1 MKAIIVQFDGNI
13 PNESALLDDLMLCLR
28 NRSDAECG
36 NITILDDKD
45 VADALI
51 RLTML
56 PSAFGDLL
64 SAKNVTA
71 ECKNPKLVQ
80 LEIFCK
86 DLIAKVGATSL
97 KPSSLHNQDVLAFL
111 LKNRDQY
118 KEIIA
123 EIAKV
128 DNTIVYAK
136 HRAILNKYDL
146 AKLPHLLRD
155 INPVLK
161 LY

>member
-1 MKAIIVQFDGNI
+1 MKAIIVQFNGNI
-13 PNESALLDDLMLCLR
+13 PNESALLDDLMMWLH
-28 NRSDAECG
+28 NRIDAECG

-51 RLTML
+51 RLTMV
-56 PSAFGDLL
+56 PTVIATE
-64 SAKNVTA
+64 N
-71 ECKNPKLVQ
+71 KNPKLSQ

-97 KPSSLHNQDVLAFL
+97 KPSNIYNQDVLAFL

-128 DNTIVYAK
+128 DATIVYAK
-136 HRAILNKYDL
+136 HRAILNKHDL

-155 INPVLK
+155 INPILK

>member
-51 RLTML
+51 RLT
-56 PSAFGDLL
+56 
-64 SAKNVTA
+64 VTPTVVVT
-71 ECKNPKLVQ
+71 ETKNPKLSQ

-118 KEIIA
+118 REIIA
-123 EIAKV
+123 EIAKI

-146 AKLPHLLRD
+146 TKLPHLLRD